1 MKPRCVRKTQAH
13 TVLLSPKLANTPKI
27 VAMKSWGG
35 LWEGDQSYQH
45 LLELGHHKS
54 WDQHHGDSCKPS
66 FSQVYVAVQLCP
78 QVRAV
83 CSACGLHA
91 GFLPAGNCAPDR
103 LQLTPKLSTGNLQ
116 PLSGLDSLW
125 FVRQLDTGK
134 STIITSHDL
143 VLAFLSLPTP

>member
-1 MKPRCVRKTQAH
+1 MVIPAR
-13 TVLLSPKLANTPKI
+13 
-27 VAMKSWGG
+27 
-35 LWEGDQSYQH
+35 
-45 LLELGHHKS
+45 
-54 WDQHHGDSCKPS
+54 PS